1 MDFFNLTA
9 DGDGH
14 KISWKKITGERF
26 YVFFF
31 FPPGGSHSSV
41 FFWLQEVHSQL
52 CSQKAQ
58 FQRLMERLKMKH
70 SDTLAPSEIE
80 GQLQE
85 VTQSLQQLEQ
95 KVASE
100 T

>member
-1 MDFFNLTA
+1 M
-9 DGDGH
+9 
-14 KISWKKITGERF
+14 S
-26 YVFFF
+26 FFF
-31 FPPGGSHSSV
+31 SPGGSHSSV
-41 FFWLQEVHSQL
+41 FFCLQEVHSQL

-70 SDTLAPSEIE
+70 SDMRTPSEIE

-95 KVASE
+95 KVACWYRPDPGLVPDLNLGAWVGH
-100 T
+100 